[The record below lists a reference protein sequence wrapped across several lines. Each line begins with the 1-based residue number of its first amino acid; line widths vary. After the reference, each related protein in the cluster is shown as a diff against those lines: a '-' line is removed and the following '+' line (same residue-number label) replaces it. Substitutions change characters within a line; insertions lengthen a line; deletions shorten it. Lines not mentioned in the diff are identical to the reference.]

1 MDWSIVSEDLCM
13 YAEAVGLTVYIVIIS
28 IFHLWMPYAVSNYF
42 PQLKCFNVLKKT
54 SFNRLN
60 YNNVILQFDHHLID
74 LITIIKYY
82 NLGVIIRLSETIYY
96 SRSLLNMIKEIW
108 VLDRFKKLITNN
120 RFLVDHKI
128 YKLSIL
134 NSIY

>member
-1 MDWSIVSEDLCM
+1 M
-13 YAEAVGLTVYIVIIS
+13 YAEAVGLTVYIVKIS

-42 PQLKCFNVLKKT
+42 SQSKCFNVLKKT

-60 YNNVILQFDHHLID
+60 YNNVIIYFDHHLID

-82 NLGVIIRLSETIYY
+82 NLGAIIRLSETIYY

-108 VLDRFKKLITNN
+108 VLDRFKNLITNN
-120 RFLVDHKI
+120 QFLVDHKI